1 MGSSRLVGA
10 ALILIVVWIV
20 VYWFT
25 PSPGQDAPLRVS
37 RGEAPAPI
45 TQPQTPAPQEAETV
59 PPAPEQST
67 TTEDDTGR
75 PSDGLEDVSP
85 DELAEFEEERGTG
98 ESEFPVIPPTTRTYV
113 SQQGDTFESIARK
126 FFGSRNY
133 WGVVANA
140 NPNVDPNRL
149 GPGTT
154 LSIPVDPRNVQ
165 GIPADGQE
173 EPPLPEPDMTKY
185 IVARGDTLS
194 EISKALY
201 GRASLW
207 RRIVDANPGLD
218 PERLR
223 PGMVL
228 KIPPPPAA
236 EDD

>member
-25 PSPGQDAPLRVS
+25 PSPAQDAPLRVS
-37 RGEAPAPI
+37 RGEAPRPM
-45 TQPQTPAPQEAETV
+45 TQPQDP
-59 PPAPEQST
+59 PPAEPEVLPPAAEQIVPEDT
-67 TTEDDTGR
+67 TPPD
-75 PSDGLEDVSP
+75 DGLQDVSP
-85 DELAEFEEERGTG
+85 DELEQFEADRGTS
-98 ESEFPVIPPTTRTYV
+98 EPEFPIIPPTTRTYT
-113 SQQGDTFESIARK
+113 SQQGDTFESIAQK

-149 GPGTT
+149 GPGTK

-165 GIPADGQE
+165 GVPADGEE
-173 EPPLPEPDMTKY
+173 EPPLPEPDMTEY

-207 RRIVDANPGLD
+207 RRIVDANPGLN

-236 EDD
+236 EDE